1 MANIKSVA
9 IVDDEKDLVRT
20 YELLF
25 KRRGIPMAFTAYNGH
40 DAIERFRAA
49 DPKPALVIIDFRLLD
64 MDGLDVMKEVLA
76 LQPGTKV
83 IFISG
88 DDSIRKDA
96 LDAGAAVFMKK
107 PTDIKVITATVNSLL
122 DREVAK

>member
-1 MANIKSVA
+1 MVNNGSVA

-25 KRRGIPMAFTAYNGH
+25 KRRGIPMAFTAYDGQK
-40 DAIERFRAA
+40 AIELFRRAEV
-49 DPKPALVIIDFRLLD
+49 KPSVVIIDFRLLD

-76 LQPGTKV
+76 IQPGTKI

-88 DDSIRKDA
+88 DDNIQKDVI
-96 LDAGAAVFMKK
+96 DAGATVFMKK

-122 DREVAK
+122 NS

>member
-25 KRRGIPMAFTAYNGH
+25 KRRGIPLAFAAYDGH
-40 DAIERFRAA
+40 KAIELFRDAEI
-49 DPKPALVIIDFRLLD
+49 KPCVVIIDFRLLD

-76 LQPGTKV
+76 IQPGTKI

-88 DDSIRKDA
+88 DDSARQESM
-96 LDAGAAVFMKK
+96 DAGATAFLKK
-107 PTDIKVITATVNSLL
+107 PTSIREISETVNSILHG
-122 DREVAK
+122 